1 MNKKLSI
8 LKLKLIFFFL
18 CCSTVIAEETAV
30 TEKIA
35 ETKEIKIETTKEA
48 EESQSIIEQTMAA
61 DADADADAD
70 LTLKN
75 RVPVMWR
82 KKRLL
87 RNPRHGFHRRLNM
100 TGFS

>member
-8 LKLKLIFFFL
+8 LNLKLIFFFL
-18 CCSTVIAEETAV
+18 CCSTVLAEEMAV
-30 TEKIA
+30 TETIA
-35 ETKEIKIETTKEA
+35 ETKEIKIETAKEA

-61 DADADADAD
+61 DADADADV
-70 LTLKN
+70 LMLKN

-87 RNPRHGFHRRLNM
+87 RNPRHGFHRRLIM